1 MKAIT
6 PGIYAPTTANGW
18 LAILKVIMKAAKRE
32 LGSALF
38 AISLWTDEGHD
49 FRS

>member
-1 MKAIT
+1 MR
-6 PGIYAPTTANGW
+6 ANGW
-18 LAILKVIMKAAKRE
+18 RVLPDA
-32 LGSALF
+32 SALF